1 MYWWCIA
8 MLVILQCSSFASVLA
23 DLCVASILAALVVA
37 SALAAL
43 GILRFIVKLN
53 LVHSGICAYVQSNPL
68 GFFEYQ
74 KSKGEPRLLI
84 ID

>member
-8 MLVILQCSSFASVLA
+8 MLVILQCSSFSSVLA

-53 LVHSGICAYVQSNPL
+53 LCIQGSVL
-68 GFFEYQ
+68 M
-74 KSKGEPRLLI
+74 SKAIP
-84 ID
+84 